1 MAKCEWCKFAQ
12 LVVFYSAPVIGSM
25 GYLRSTQYFDNLVIS
40 VATLMEPVVASF
52 LAYSMGVGVLPG
64 ALGWFGNAL
73 VMLGTVAVIDPR
85 SKKTAD

>member
-1 MAKCEWCKFAQ
+1 M
-12 LVVFYSAPVIGSM
+12 VIICNMVGSM

-40 VATLMEPVVASF
+40 VATLLEPTVASF

-64 ALGWFGNAL
+64 PLGWMGNVL
-73 VMLGTVAVIDPR
+73 VVLGTIAVIDPT